1 MCGHVPCLV
10 SLVSKPQRVYQ
21 TQADPQ
27 AFEHL
32 LMTEPLFTVRDLGV
46 ELADTGDKEL
56 LRNYAFNISQGIV
69 QRVSRYFDALA
80 LMDERGEAPPA
91 RGEGGKYADSARGGV
106 MGFGHKRNVGNQ
118 EKKPARRVAWEQQV
132 DPAVK
137 AEKERIQKA
146 AEEAAAE
153 VAALKEEVAALK
165 AAEQDTKIAALKAQ
179 VAEMQALVA
188 LRPIYVELPSPPTCT
203 PAHLLY
209 LQAIEQRAKEQRAKE
224 REEVTHANLR
234 IFRTP
239 PSAPSAPSAPYTPPD
254 PPHLTLIASSHL
266 MHPCTL
272 HPRTLHAICAFPM
285 HPCPTCVLRRSWL
298 RGGGSRV
305 ARLNHGRLRHRG
317 SWPPSLACAA
327 DA

>member
-1 MCGHVPCLV
+1 MCGHVPYLV
-10 SLVSKPQRVYQ
+10 SLMSKPQHVYQ
-21 TQADPQ
+21 NQADPQ

-46 ELADTGDKEL
+46 ELADTDDTEL

-137 AEKERIQKA
+137 AERERIQKAAEEEAAEMKIQIAEMRSENERNRKEREEAVTAAKAKAAEQQVDPAAKAEKERMQKEAEEAAAAAALKAAGQDAEVAALKVQVAVTAEKERSQKA

-165 AAEQDTKIAALKAQ
+165 AAEQDTKMAALKAQ
-179 VAEMQALVA
+179 VAELQALAATSIA
-188 LRPIYVELPSPPTCT
+188 LRPISVE
-203 PAHLLY
+203 H
-209 LQAIEQRAKEQRAKE
+209 
-224 REEVTHANLR
+224 
-234 IFRTP
+234 
-239 PSAPSAPSAPYTPPD
+239 
-254 PPHLTLIASSHL
+254 
-266 MHPCTL
+266 
-272 HPRTLHAICAFPM
+272 
-285 HPCPTCVLRRSWL
+285 
-298 RGGGSRV
+298 
-305 ARLNHGRLRHRG
+305 
-317 SWPPSLACAA
+317 
-327 DA
+327 